1 MSKNRKMLAKQE
13 IELRLKSN
21 LIILQHMKLQLKKK
35 TNKNPQGTLKVT
47 HRLQEAYQKHKNM
60 FFIFSQGHATTVFFN
75 LTRTIK
81 ALFMWLK
88 DTMLLSE
95 STQDRDTPDG
105 LHGPS

>member
-47 HRLQEAYQKHKNM
+47 HRL
-60 FFIFSQGHATTVFFN
+60 
-75 LTRTIK
+75 
-81 ALFMWLK
+81 
-88 DTMLLSE
+88 
-95 STQDRDTPDG
+95 
-105 LHGPS
+105 